1 MDSDHDRQQLIAILQ
16 NAYSG
21 EQAAA
26 YAYRGHWKS
35 VSDGE
40 ERRNIQ
46 RIEHEEWVH
55 REEVG
60 KMLAGLGAKHVAMKE
75 IRTWIVGRGLGV
87 ACHMIGWFLPMY
99 FAGRLESGNAAEYE
113 TAAGHA
119 SRLGLEK
126 FVEELRVMAEVEKE
140 HEVFFH
146 SMVADHPWLPRMRRI
161 FGWG

>member
-1 MDSDHDRQQLIAILQ
+1 MDLEDDRRHLIAILQ
-16 NAYSG
+16 NAFSG

-35 VSDGE
+35 LSDGG
-40 ERRNIQ
+40 ERASIQ
-46 RIEHEEWVH
+46 RIEREEWVH

-60 KMLAGLGAKHVAMKE
+60 KMLAALGARPVRAKE
-75 IRTWIVGRGLGV
+75 WRTWIIGRGLGV

-99 FAGRLESGNAAEYE
+99 FAGRLESGNAAEYD
-113 TAAGHA
+113 TASGHA
-119 SRLGLEK
+119 SRLGLEA
-126 FVEELRVMAEVEKE
+126 FARELDGMAEVEKE

-146 SMVADHPWLPRMRRI
+146 SMVADHPWLPRMRRM